1 MTAAAEVRVPPGKV
15 SVSGAVFAV
24 LRMLRRYTFSF
35 ALLLFVILFIV
46 NAFQTHGDLALT
58 EQMANLAPM
67 ALAAMAS
74 APAIISGRGGFD
86 LSISPIMVMSSS
98 IYVAWLVP
106 HGIDGGAAITVMIL
120 CGAVV
125 GLINGLLIV
134 GLRIP
139 PVVATL
145 SVYFI
150 LLGVDLRILP
160 SPISV
165 HGSPLAKFAGDI
177 GPIPGPL
184 FLLLFPLVLWAL
196 LGLLPY
202 RSMLRAVGS
211 NDTAAYS
218 TGINVGL
225 VRVAAYAFGGLIAG
239 AGGVAIIAVSN
250 SSSAALAGTYALP
263 GVAAVA
269 LGGTS
274 LLGGRGGLFGPLL
287 GAASIFLLGNI
298 LVSLQVNPSWLQV
311 AYGMLLVVAVVLVA
325 YASNT
330 STGGSR

>member
-1 MTAAAEVRVPPGKV
+1 MSVITVASASARPG
-15 SVSGAVFAV
+15 SVSPLQAL
-24 LRMLRRYTFSF
+24 LRMVKKYTFAF
-35 ALLLFVILFIV
+35 ALVLSVILFIV
-46 NAFQTHGDLALT
+46 NGFQTGWNIGLTAQLAL
-58 EQMANLAPM
+58 LAPT

-74 APAIISGRGGFD
+74 APPIISGRGGFD

-106 HGIDGGAAITVMIL
+106 RGIDGTLAIIIMLAIGAAI
-120 CGAVV
+120 GAV
-125 GLINGLLIV
+125 NGLMIV

-145 SVYFI
+145 SMYFI
-150 LLGVDLRILP
+150 LQGVDLLIIP

-165 HGSPLAKFAGDI
+165 QGSQLAVFAGNI

-184 FLLLFPLVLWAL
+184 FLLLFPLVVWWL

-202 RSMLRAVGS
+202 RSLLTAVGS

-218 TGINVGL
+218 AGVKVAL
-225 VRVAAYAFGGLIAG
+225 VRGGAYVLGGFFAG
-239 AGGVAIIAVSN
+239 AGGVAIIAATN
-250 SSSAALAGTYALP
+250 SASAALAATYALP

-287 GAASIFLLGNI
+287 GAAAIFLLGN
-298 LVSLQVNPSWLQV
+298 LFVAVQVNPSWLQV
-311 AYGMLLVVAVVLVA
+311 MYGSMLIVAVVFVA
-325 YASNT
+325 YAGIA
-330 STGGSR
+330 TGGSK